1 MIETNDTVSLIRAV
15 DQMKPPANYL
25 LDTFFPTMEVSAT
38 DTVMMEYR
46 KRGREKLAPYI
57 IDGSRGVN
65 VSRAVSTFRV
75 YSPPT
80 VAPRRLITHRDVTK
94 RGFGEMPYFSTVSAE
109 ERQAKLQADDL
120 IDLMGMIQNRKEQ
133 MASELL
139 TTGAIT
145 IDGYADDGRLQRI
158 DRIEYEWD
166 GEVTITRSWDA
177 TNTSIFDCLQEMSE
191 RIQEDAGEIPP
202 LLVVGKNVPGYLR
215 KNKELYGWLS
225 VPNRE
230 SMAMM
235 SMVPEY
241 ISPQVQY
248 IGTIGALG
256 LTIVSYNATYT
267 NEHGE
272 LQPYLGADEVI
283 MGVPGLGSQQ
293 HAAIVKIDDND
304 RGFATYAAALVPSYT
319 INKEANT
326 LSLTMYSRFVL
337 VPDVTGKYLHATVK
351 V

>member
-1 MIETNDTVSLIRAV
+1 MIEYNDTISLIRAV
-15 DQMKPPANYL
+15 EQIKPAANYL
-25 LDTFFPTMEVSAT
+25 VDTFFPTVEVSAT

-46 KRGREKLAPYI
+46 KRGRERLAPYI
-57 IDGSRGVN
+57 VDGARGVN
-65 VSRAVSTFRV
+65 VSRQGSTFRV

-109 ERQAKLQADDL
+109 ERQSKLQADDL
-120 IDLMGMIQNRKEQ
+120 VDLMGMIQNRKEQ

-145 IDGYADDGRLQRI
+145 VDGYADDGRLRRI
-158 DRIEYEWD
+158 DRISFD
-166 GEVTITRSWDA
+166 VNREVTITDSWDA
-177 TNTSIFDCLQEMSE
+177 SGTSIFDCLQEMSE

-215 KNKELYGWLS
+215 KNKELFDWLS

-230 SMAMM
+230 SMAMA
-235 SMVPEY
+235 SMVPQY

-248 IGTIGALG
+248 VGTIGALG
-256 LTIVSYNATYT
+256 MTIVAYNATYT
-267 NEHGE
+267 NDQGVLQSFLGE
-272 LQPYLGADEVI
+272 DDVI
-283 MGVPGLGSQQ
+283 LGVPGLGTCQ
-293 HAAIVKIDDND
+293 HAAIVKIDDSES
-304 RGFATYAAALVPSYT
+304 GFATYAAPLVPSYT
-319 INKEANT
+319 INKESNT

>member
-1 MIETNDTVSLIRAV
+1 MIEYNDTVSLIRAV
-15 DQMKPPANYL
+15 EQIKPAANYL
-25 LDTFFPTMEVSAT
+25 VDTFFPTIEMSAT

-46 KRGREKLAPYI
+46 KRGRERLAPYI
-57 IDGSRGVN
+57 VDGARGVN
-65 VSRAVSTFRV
+65 VSRQGSTFRV
-75 YSPPT
+75 YAPPT

-109 ERQAKLQADDL
+109 ERQSKMQADDL

-145 IDGYADDGRLQRI
+145 VDGYADDGQLRRI
-158 DRIEYEWD
+158 DRIEYDWD
-166 GEVTITRSWDA
+166 GEETITRSWDN
-177 TNTSIFDCLQEMSE
+177 TSTSIFDCLQGMSE

-215 KNKELYGWLS
+215 KNKELFGWLS

-230 SMAMM
+230 NLTMA
-235 SMVPEY
+235 SIQPQY
-241 ISPQVQY
+241 LSPQVQY

-256 LTIVSYNATYT
+256 LTIVAYNATYT
-267 NEHGE
+267 NDQGVLQSFLGE
-272 LQPYLGADEVI
+272 DEVI
-283 MGVPGLGSQQ
+283 MGVPGLGTCQ
-293 HAAIVKIDDND
+293 HAAIVKIDDGAN
-304 RGFATYAAALVPSYT
+304 GFATYSAPMVPSYT

-337 VPDVTGKYLHATVK
+337 VPGVTGKYLHATVK